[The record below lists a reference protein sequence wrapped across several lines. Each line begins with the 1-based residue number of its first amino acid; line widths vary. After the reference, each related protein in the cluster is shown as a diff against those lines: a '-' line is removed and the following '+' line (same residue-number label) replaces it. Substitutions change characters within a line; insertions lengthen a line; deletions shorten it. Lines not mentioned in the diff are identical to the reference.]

1 MLESNNQDVVKE
13 IKQLIY
19 EQYDEG
25 KLKRVIFYSVGTR
38 KSASFAVLMLL
49 FIATCD
55 CINTAIT

>member
-25 KLKRVIFYSVGTR
+25 NIDRFGSKIQIFKYPVD
-38 KSASFAVLMLL
+38 LL
-49 FIATCD
+49 IFL
-55 CINTAIT
+55 

>member
-25 KLKRVIFYSVGTR
+25 KLDRFWLKNTIFLALFLVPDGSQSV
-38 KSASFAVLMLL
+38 
-49 FIATCD
+49 
-55 CINTAIT
+55 